1 MRRKLT
7 IFVLLILRGLI
18 VPTALSAQP
27 SAIWLDVPFIKQEK
41 DACGAASIAMIMQYW
56 LRHQGRSA
64 DSSADAA
71 HIQHVLYS
79 SKAHGIYASEMEHY
93 FQQSGFRTFTIR
105 GEWEDLNEHLQK
117 GRPLIVALKPGRGG
131 DLHYVVV
138 TGLDSSQ
145 DLVLM
150 NDPAQRKLLKQ
161 DRPSFEREWSATGKW
176 ISSGAGGSRVQTE
189 ALSPGGAL
197 SEARSA
203 PRSA

>member
-1 MRRKLT
+1 MP
-7 IFVLLILRGLI
+7 LIICGFI
-18 VPTALSAQP
+18 VPTALPAQP
-27 SAIWLDVPFIKQEK
+27 SAVWLDVPFIKQEK
-41 DACGAASIAMIMQYW
+41 DACGAASIAMVMQYW
-56 LRHQGRSA
+56 ARQQGRPA

-79 SKAHGIYASEMEHY
+79 SKVHGIYVSEMEHY

-117 GRPLIVALKPGRGG
+117 GRPLIVALKPGLGG

-145 DLVLM
+145 GLVLM

-161 DRPSFEREWSATGKW
+161 DRSSFEREWSATGKW
-176 ISSGAGGSRVQTE
+176 TLL
-189 ALSPGGAL
+189 ALPVSDAH
-197 SEARSA
+197 
-203 PRSA
+203 

>member
-7 IFVLLILRGLI
+7 IFVLLIICGLI

-56 LRHQGRSA
+56 LRHQCRSA

-79 SKAHGIYASEMEHY
+79 SKARGIYASEMEHY

-105 GEWEDLNEHLQK
+105 GEWEDLTDHLQK
-117 GRPLIVALKPGRGG
+117 GRPLIVALKPAPAG
-131 DLHYVVV
+131 DLLSVVV
-138 TGLDSSQ
+138 PGLTSPK
-145 DLVLM
+145 DLVLLT
-150 NDPAQRKLLKQ
+150 DLAQPNL
-161 DRPSFEREWSATGKW
+161 
-176 ISSGAGGSRVQTE
+176 
-189 ALSPGGAL
+189 
-197 SEARSA
+197 
-203 PRSA
+203 

>member
-1 MRRKLT
+1 M
-7 IFVLLILRGLI
+7 ICGFI
-18 VPTALSAQP
+18 VPTGLPAQP

-41 DACGAASIAMIMQYW
+41 DACGAASIAMVMQYW
-56 LRHQGRSA
+56 SRQQGRAA
-64 DSSADAA
+64 DSNADAA

-105 GEWEDLNEHLQK
+105 GEWQDLEQHLQK
-117 GRPLIVALKPGRGG
+117 GRPLIVALKQGTGV

-145 DLVLM
+145 GLVLI

-161 DRPSFEREWSATGKW
+161 DRSSFEREWNATGKW
-176 ISSGAGGSRVQTE
+176 TLL
-189 ALSPGGAL
+189 ALPASDAH
-197 SEARSA
+197 
-203 PRSA
+203 

>member
-1 MRRKLT
+1 MQRKLT

-176 ISSGAGGSRVQTE
+176 TLLVLPESDAH
-189 ALSPGGAL
+189 
-197 SEARSA
+197 
-203 PRSA
+203 

>member
-1 MRRKLT
+1 MQRKLT

-79 SKAHGIYASEMEHY
+79 SKEHGIYASEMEHY

-105 GEWEDLNEHLQK
+105 RTCEDLNEHLQK
-117 GRPLIVALKPGRGG
+117 GRPLIVDLKPGPRE

-138 TGLDSSQ
+138 PGLDLSLAS
-145 DLVLM
+145 LLLT
-150 NDPAQRKLLKQ
+150 DPAQPKLL
-161 DRPSFEREWSATGKW
+161 
-176 ISSGAGGSRVQTE
+176 
-189 ALSPGGAL
+189 
-197 SEARSA
+197 
-203 PRSA
+203 

>member
-1 MRRKLT
+1 M
-7 IFVLLILRGLI
+7 
-18 VPTALSAQP
+18 PTALSAQP
-27 SAIWLDVPFIKQEK
+27 SAVWLDVPFIKQEILAGIGGK
-41 DACGAASIAMIMQYW
+41 PALVIESLNSGDATEA
-56 LRHQGRSA
+56 LRTAKVTMLGPEVVLSCLA
-64 DSSADAA
+64 DSSADAT

-117 GRPLIVALKPGRGG
+117 GRPLIVALKPGAGG

-176 ISSGAGGSRVQTE
+176 TLL
-189 ALSPGGAL
+189 ALPESDAH
-197 SEARSA
+197 
-203 PRSA
+203 

>member
-1 MRRKLT
+1 
-7 IFVLLILRGLI
+7 LLICGII

-27 SAIWLDVPFIKQEK
+27 SAVWLDVPFIKQEK
-41 DACGAASIAMIMQYW
+41 DACGAASIAMVMQYW
-56 LRHQGRSA
+56 LRQQGRAA
-64 DSSADAA
+64 DSSADAT

-117 GRPLIVALKPGRGG
+117 GRPLIVALKPGAGG

-161 DRPSFEREWSATGKW
+161 DRSSFEREWSATGKW
-176 ISSGAGGSRVQTE
+176 TLL
-189 ALSPGGAL
+189 ALPESDAH
-197 SEARSA
+197 
-203 PRSA
+203 

>member
-7 IFVLLILRGLI
+7 IFVLLIICGLI

-41 DACGAASIAMIMQYW
+41 DACGAASIAMVMQYW
-56 LRHQGRSA
+56 LRQQGRAA
-64 DSSADAA
+64 DRSADAA

-79 SKAHGIYASEMEHY
+79 SKARGIYASEMEHY

-105 GEWEDLNEHLQK
+105 GEWEDLTDHLQK
-117 GRPLIVALKPGRGG
+117 GRPLIVALKPGPGG

-161 DRPSFEREWSATGKW
+161 DRSSFEREWSATGKW
-176 ISSGAGGSRVQTE
+176 TLL
-189 ALSPGGAL
+189 ALPESDAH
-197 SEARSA
+197 
-203 PRSA
+203 

>member
-1 MRRKLT
+1 MRQKLT
-7 IFVLLILRGLI
+7 TFVLLICGI
-18 VPTALSAQP
+18 TMPTALSAQP

-41 DACGAASIAMIMQYW
+41 DACGAASIAMVMQYW
-56 LRHQGRSA
+56 ARQQGRPA

-93 FQQSGFRTFTIR
+93 FQQSGYRTFTIR
-105 GEWEDLNEHLQK
+105 GEWEDLQEDLQK
-117 GRPLIVALKPGRGG
+117 GRPLIVALKASSGD

-145 DLVLM
+145 NLVLI

-161 DRPSFEREWSATGKW
+161 DRSSFEREWSATGKW
-176 ISSGAGGSRVQTE
+176 TLL
-189 ALSPGGAL
+189 ALPASDAH
-197 SEARSA
+197 
-203 PRSA
+203 

>member
-1 MRRKLT
+1 MRQKLT
-7 IFVLLILRGLI
+7 TFVLLIVCGFI

-27 SAIWLDVPFIKQEK
+27 STIWLDVPFIKQEK
-41 DACGAASIAMIMQYW
+41 DGCGSASIAMVMQYW
-56 LRHQGRSA
+56 LRQQGRSA
-64 DSSADAA
+64 DTIADPV

-79 SKAHGIYASEMEHY
+79 SNAHGAYAFEMEHY

-117 GRPLIVALKPGRGG
+117 GRPLIVALKPGPGG

-145 DLVLM
+145 GLVLM

-161 DRPSFEREWSATGKW
+161 DRASFEREWSATGKW
-176 ISSGAGGSRVQTE
+176 TLL
-189 ALSPGGAL
+189 ALPESTAH
-197 SEARSA
+197 
-203 PRSA
+203 